1 MKQQLVLI
9 ETPPEWRLDETT
21 REVGRRGLAEA
32 RQALAA
38 ARQAL
43 PENQAQPAA

>member
-38 ARQAL
+38 ARRAM
-43 PENQAQPAA
+43 PDDQAQPAA

>member
-9 ETPPEWRLDETT
+9 ETPPEWRLDEST

-43 PENQAQPAA
+43 PENEAQPAA